1 MPVDGRELPG
11 PDGNCRKSCRPPVEG
26 RWLGRVPVEG
36 LDGVPGRGGVPGRV
50 DGVLGLVLG
59 REGVL
64 GLVLGREGA
73 LGLVLGREGT
83 LGLVLGRDGVLGL
96 VLGRVDGREGEGRLI
111 DGDRFVDEPRLTD
124 GDRLTEGREPPD
136 GRAPPPRPPPPRPP
150 RCARRSPAI
159 KPITAATTAIRNRC
173 FFISRIPRIGMF
185 SVGGAVSHPR
195 REQRLLRE
203 YSAGDRLRSHG

>member
-11 PDGNCRKSCRPPVEG
+11 PDGSCRKSCRPPVEG

-36 LDGVPGRGGVPGRV
+36 LDGVPGRV
-50 DGVLGLVLG
+50 
-59 REGVL
+59 EGVL
-64 GLVLGREGA
+64 GLVLGCDG
-73 LGLVLGREGT
+73 VLGRVDGA

-96 VLGRVDGREGEGRLI
+96 VLGRDGALGLVLGRDGALGCVLGREVEGRLI
-111 DGDRFVDEPRLTD
+111 DGDRFMDEPRLTD

-173 FFISRIPRIGMF
+173 FFIFRIPRIGMF
-185 SVGGAVSHPR
+185 SVGGVVSRPR
-195 REQRLLRE
+195 CEQRLLRG
-203 YSAGDRLRSHG
+203 YWAGDRLRFHG